1 VNLPDPF
8 ALAPGQRL
16 WRLEDPV
23 GDFPFY
29 NGVPKTLSGGQWLWL
44 MAAVAAG
51 YLVLVLPIPWPGGPF
66 GALLPAL
73 LFPVIPL
80 AALAHVAPG
89 HWKVIFGAVRGR
101 ELRLMLGIA
110 LLNIVVSMSL
120 GALVRVLMDVTPNAA
135 TAQLGGMDTT
145 GRFAF
150 FAKTLPQLLGEEV
163 VTVLP
168 FLAVLTMLSNRFG
181 TGRKRATAGAW
192 LLSSLLFGLIHL
204 PTYDWNLIQCIVIIG
219 TARMVLTLGWI
230 LTKNLWVS
238 TGAHIINDWLL
249 FGVGLLGAGLVGA
262 ADTHAPALAGTRWQ
276 LVSIQSMDDAQATV
290 RPPEPARY
298 TSTHETLHT
307 IVIVSPP
314 AATAAAADPAHRSP
328 AWPAARRAS
337 AAGP

>member
-181 TGRKRATAGAW
+181 TGR
-192 LLSSLLFGLIHL
+192 
-204 PTYDWNLIQCIVIIG
+204 
-219 TARMVLTLGWI
+219 MVLTLGWI

-262 ADTHAPALAGTRWQ
+262 ADTHAPALAGTHWQ
-276 LVSIQSMDDAQATV
+276 LDSIQSMDDAQATV

-314 AATAAAADPAHRSP
+314 AATAAAADPAH
-328 AWPAARRAS
+328 
-337 AAGP
+337 

>member
-181 TGRKRATAGAW
+181 TGR
-192 LLSSLLFGLIHL
+192 
-204 PTYDWNLIQCIVIIG
+204 
-219 TARMVLTLGWI
+219 MVLTLGWI